1 MRVQDREPKMEMQ
14 RARHGP
20 ENLGHMM
27 QVRAS
32 SVSDSCNS
40 YTRFENVPRLSDH
53 LDHNND
59 DLSSPQKIESVP
71 TDVELTICRGYLRIM
86 KSSNQLSPLALW
98 DFRYFFAGGMWNAL
112 TWSLRKTQ

>member
-32 SVSDSCNS
+32 TVSDSCNS

-59 DLSSPQKIESVP
+59 DLSSPQKLESISHRRR
-71 TDVELTICRGYLRIM
+71 TY
-86 KSSNQLSPLALW
+86 NLSWL
-98 DFRYFFAGGMWNAL
+98 FAHNEIF
-112 TWSLRKTQ
+112 